1 MRKIDH
7 ISIQSKKYNYNQSH
21 IIMKYIFNLQ
31 KSCIIKHKATGI
43 CTLKINKKDV
53 KSIFTTSK
61 LFNEYNKCKKN
72 KI

>member
-1 MRKIDH
+1 
-7 ISIQSKKYNYNQSH
+7 
-21 IIMKYIFNLQ
+21 MKYIFNLQ